1 MKVFCLLFFKK
12 VGVFKSYFTSFYK
25 EIKDYETRH
34 KSFGSAFSKADG
46 VKGFLLTFFQKAKP
60 PFLLK
65 SRIISSFNP
74 RYSRLSS

>member
-34 KSFGSAFSKADG
+34 KRLNHQTKDGIKVFAQPFSN
-46 VKGFLLTFFQKAKP
+46 FF
-60 PFLLK
+60 
-65 SRIISSFNP
+65 FNP
-74 RYSRLSS
+74 LFNYLSSLI